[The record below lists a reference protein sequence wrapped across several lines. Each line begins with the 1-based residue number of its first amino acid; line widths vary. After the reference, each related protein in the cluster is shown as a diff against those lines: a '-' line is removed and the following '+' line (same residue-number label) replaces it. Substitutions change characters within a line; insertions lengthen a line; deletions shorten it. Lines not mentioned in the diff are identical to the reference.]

1 MRKLVKIDHMKGN
14 TMFGRKNILL
24 GIFLAVPLQ
33 VLAQDYAWND
43 CLQLTASDHTEIVG
57 FIINN
62 ADELI
67 PLAKSVEIPIDDP
80 VALFSPGSA
89 SKLLLG
95 ARERFDAPDSLS
107 EALALVAYCITSP
120 EGYAQPS
127 PTGTIVF
134 DIRAILASADHI
146 DHLISKFQNLQTSM
160 DPSAQEFEAV
170 KVALAILIDG
180 KDSVYRE
187 ADPLDF
193 HQKVAEELAKSDDE
207 TQHKTAAEIAL
218 ELAIADVKGALS
230 GSLGGCAAGLL
241 AGGAGCAAGALAGGV
256 SVAVGTSSITVLDF
270 VLKYF

>member
-1 MRKLVKIDHMKGN
+1 
-14 TMFGRKNILL
+14 MFRRGNILL
-24 GIFLAVPLQ
+24 GIFLALPLQ
-33 VLAQDYAWND
+33 ALAQDYSWND
-43 CLQLTASDHTEIVG
+43 CLQLKASDHTEIVG

-67 PLAKSVEIPIDDP
+67 PLAKSVEIPLDDAE
-80 VALFSPGSA
+80 ALFSPATA

-95 ARERFDAPDSLS
+95 ARERFDAPDSLG

-134 DIRAILASADHI
+134 DIRSILASADQI
-146 DHLISKFQNLQTSM
+146 DHLISRFQNLQTSM

-180 KDSVYRE
+180 KDSIYRE
-187 ADPLDF
+187 DDPLDL
-193 HQKVAEELAKSDDE
+193 HQKLAEESAKSDDE
-207 TQHKTAAEIAL
+207 AQHKTAAESAL
-218 ELAIADVKGALS
+218 ELAKADVKGALS

-241 AGGAGCAAGALAGGV
+241 AGGPGCAAGALAGGV
-256 SVAVGTSSITVLDF
+256 SVAVGTSSITVLDSVWKF
-270 VLKYF
+270 FGQ